1 MLKTKTGGCLIAVA
15 GFLFALAA
23 FAFAFAQS
31 VSLSILN
38 ASVVTDRR
46 TNQRVLSIELPK
58 ESARA
63 FGELTRNNVGRKTE
77 LRLDGKVLSAPVIRE
92 PILGGKLQIAGDEP
106 VIDFE
111 EIAKR
116 LRSGGLVEV
125 VIVPQ

>member
-1 MLKTKTGGCLIAVA
+1 MKTGGRITAIA
-15 GFLFALAA
+15 GFLFALTTLV
-23 FAFAFAQS
+23 FAQT
-31 VSLSILN
+31 VSLSIVD
-38 ASVVTDRR
+38 ASAVTDSR
-46 TNQRVLSIELPK
+46 TNQRVLSIELTK

-106 VIDFE
+106 VMDFE

-125 VIVPQ
+125 VIIPQ